1 MRSVLQGL
9 AVVLPRAAVVAA
21 AGFVA
26 EIGSTAGGPAAA
38 AAETAGAVA
47 GIAQSKLS
55 SLLAGPQLELV
66 VLSEHT

>member
-1 MRSVLQGL
+1 MRPVLQGL
-9 AVVLPRAAVVAA
+9 AELYLQVVVVAA

-55 SLLAGPQLELV
+55 SLLVGPQLELV
-66 VLSEHT
+66 VL